1 MDRSTDGAAAMLETA
16 VDVAQQTATRE
27 EPCAAADTSRSLGQR
42 HVAQLVLLQ
51 VPQVQNCLPARDA
64 DVRFTGTVP
73 TGLQFTGT
81 VLAGI
86 WFIGTVPTAG
96 RFTSTLPTG
105 LQFTSTV
112 LAGIWFIGTV
122 PKAGRFTGTVPT
134 GLPFTSTVPAEVALG
149 FGFRMKLV
157 AASRTDKCRS
167 TELNHRCSSYRNH
180 IVPVSGEIINN
191 NNNNNKR

>member
-16 VDVAQQTATRE
+16 VDVTQQTATRE

-64 DVRFTGTVP
+64 DVRFTGTV
-73 TGLQFTGT
+73 
-81 VLAGI
+81 LAGI
-86 WFIGTVPTAG
+86 WFIGTVPT
-96 RFTSTLPTG
+96 
-105 LQFTSTV
+105 
-112 LAGIWFIGTV
+112 
-122 PKAGRFTGTVPT
+122 AGRFTGTVPT
-134 GLPFTSTVPAEVALG
+134 GLPFTSTVPAEVAL
-149 FGFRMKLV
+149 GFRMKLV

-180 IVPVSGEIINN
+180 NVPVSGEIINN
-191 NNNNNKR
+191 NNNNYKR